1 MRHTT
6 DEKEQTMAHKSDDT
20 AQASEK
26 RTGLDRWSDADK
38 GASKHASHAK
48 RKGGKTRKRAGKK
61 MTSDV
66 RRWVSTLVV
75 LVVVCGVAIFG
86 FTPVGE
92 KITQGLDI
100 RGGVSVIMTATKS
113 DGSAPSA
120 SDMDTATAIIQSR
133 VNSLGA
139 SEATVQ
145 KQGENSIL
153 IQIPG
158 ATDAEAA
165 VETIGKTGY
174 LEFVRLDAIGD
185 ADALAQLNAGKSD
198 VSLKKGTYESFMDGS
213 AISDVSIA
221 QGQTGSYAVNL
232 KLDSEGTQKFA
243 EVTSELAAT
252 RGQIAIVLDGVVKSA
267 PAVQNAITNGEVSIT
282 GNFTLESA
290 KDLETVLDS
299 GSLPVT
305 LNYSESRVVGPT
317 LGQDSLHQGML
328 AIVGGMIIV
337 IVYLFVF
344 YRGLGLLTMGSLGA
358 FAVIYL
364 GILALL
370 SHYGMFSLSLAGIA
384 GMVLTIGMA
393 ADSSILVLERFREEI
408 RMGRSIRSASLT
420 GVKHGIGTSVDADMV
435 TLVSAV
441 ALFFFSVGQVKGF
454 GLTLGLGII
463 CDLITMFAFKAP
475 ALRLLA
481 RGTIQAHPGFW
492 GVADDLAE
500 AKTLNGVA
508 SKGGAHNA

>member
-1 MRHTT
+1 MAKT
-6 DEKEQTMAHKSDDT
+6 KEAP
-20 AQASEK
+20 SE
-26 RTGLDRWSDADK
+26 RSGLDRWNAD
-38 GASKHASHAK
+38 
-48 RKGGKTRKRAGKK
+48 AGKAQHK
-61 MTSDV
+61 APKNRHKHTHKNKRRAPAEV
-66 RRWVSTLVV
+66 RRWVATLVV
-75 LVVVCGVAIFG
+75 LLVVCVVSVIG
-86 FTPVGE
+86 FWPLDK

-100 RGGVSVIMTATKS
+100 QGGVSVIMSATKS
-113 DGSAPSA
+113 DGSAPT
-120 SDMDTATAIIQSR
+120 SDEMATATSIIQSR

-145 KQGENSIL
+145 QQGDNSIL

-174 LEFVRLDAIGD
+174 LEFVRLDEIGD
-185 ADALAQLNAGKSD
+185 ADALAQLRVGKDD
-198 VSLKKGTYESFMDGS
+198 VELKEGTYTAFMDGS
-213 AISDVSIA
+213 DLTDVQVQQSD
-221 QGQTGSYAVNL
+221 TGSYSVNL
-232 KLDSEGTQKFA
+232 TLNDEGREKFA
-243 EVTSELAAT
+243 EVTKDLAAT
-252 RGQIAIVLDGVVKSA
+252 KGQIAIVLDGVIKSA
-267 PAVQNAITNGEVSIT
+267 PAVQSEISDGKVSIT
-282 GNFTLESA
+282 GNFTLDEA

-317 LGQDSLHQGML
+317 LGQDSLHQGLM
-328 AIVGGMIIV
+328 AIVIGVAIV

-344 YRGLGLLTMGSLGA
+344 YRGLGILTFGSLA
-358 FAVIYL
+358 IFAVIYL

-370 SHYGMFSLSLAGIA
+370 SHYGAFSLSLAGIA

-408 RMGRSIRSASLT
+408 RMGRSVRSASLS

-435 TLVSAV
+435 TLVSAA
-441 ALFFFSVGQVKGF
+441 ALFFFAVGQVKGF
-454 GLTLGLGII
+454 GMTLGLGIL
-463 CDLITMFAFKAP
+463 CDLITMFFFKAP

-492 GVADDLAE
+492 GVSSDITE
-500 AKTLNGVA
+500 AQKRQGAAVR
-508 SKGGAHNA
+508 GGGENA